1 MKTII
6 LKLQQQASLLHAM
19 GNSEDR
25 KPNTGIPEWQR
36 KRKDD
41 EVATPPPT
49 TKESPS
55 QLSAIEQAKQFLEE
69 DELKDA
75 TTDKKIAFLESKGLQ
90 KEDIQELLGVT
101 RNEEATGSAVTSS
114 TVPKGAPIEPA
125 PETQSLVLR
134 RSSPPQNQPTQVY
147 TPPREQAPIITYPE
161 FLVQPTGPQPLI
173 TKHRLLTTLYLFGSL
188 SFLLH
193 GTNTFLIRPMFQTLT
208 ESRLS
213 LSSTTLS
220 NLQKLIKKLESSV
233 SEIPI
238 TYSVHHKGSLHPEY
252 LDSDAESQTSD
263 PTELFHRDIGIQT
276 SLPSSPTMH
285 TPGSPSWGSSNANS
299 NAGSTTTIQQQTAR
313 LARMKSVLSSF
324 VDDSKD
330 EESSAQDLNTRMDLL
345 KEYLQGLAY
354 TAPTFGYGGGAF
366 SNGGRGDNGRD
377 KEDEISKVKRE
388 IRGVKGVLLSARSFP
403 GAVRTR

>member
-1 MKTII
+1 
-6 LKLQQQASLLHAM
+6 M
-19 GNSEDR
+19 GDSEDR
-25 KPNTGIPEWQR
+25 KPVTGIPKWQR

-41 EVATPPPT
+41 KVATPPPT

-69 DELKDA
+69 DEIKDA

-90 KEDIQELLGVT
+90 KEDIQKLLGVT
-101 RNEEATGSAVTSS
+101 RNEEATGSAATSS

-125 PETQSLVLR
+125 PET
-134 RSSPPQNQPTQVY
+134 NQPTQVY

-220 NLQKLIKKLESSV
+220 NLQKLIKKLESTV

-263 PTELFHRDIGIQT
+263 PTEIFHRDIGIQT
-276 SLPSSPTMH
+276 SLPSSPTVH
-285 TPGSPSWGSSNANS
+285 TPGSPSWGSSNATS
-299 NAGSTTTIQQQTAR
+299 N
-313 LARMKSVLSSF
+313 MKSVLSSF

-354 TAPTFGYGGGAF
+354 TAPTFGYGGGGF
-366 SNGGRGDNGRD
+366 SNGGNGRD
-377 KEDEISKVKRE
+377 KEDEISKVKKE

-403 GAVRTR
+403 GGVRTR

>member
-6 LKLQQQASLLHAM
+6 LKLQQQASLLHTM
-19 GNSEDR
+19 GDSEDR
-25 KPNTGIPEWQR
+25 KPSTGIPEWQR
-36 KRKDD
+36 KKKDD
-41 EVATPPPT
+41 DVATPPPA
-49 TKESPS
+49 TKEPPS
-55 QLSAIEQAKQFLEE
+55 QLSVKEQAKQFLEE
-69 DELKDA
+69 DEIKDA

-125 PETQSLVLR
+125 PETQSLALR
-134 RSSPPQNQPTQVY
+134 RSSPPQNQPTQIY

-213 LSSTTLS
+213 LSSTTLN
-220 NLQKLIKKLESSV
+220 NLQKLIKKLESTV

-263 PTELFHRDIGIQT
+263 PSELFHRDIGIQT
-276 SLPSSPTMH
+276 SLPPSPTVH

-299 NAGSTTTIQQQTAR
+299 NTGSTTTTQQQTAR
-313 LARMKSVLSSF
+313 LARMKSILSSF
-324 VDDSKD
+324 VDDSRD

-354 TAPTFGYGGGAF
+354 TAPTFGYGGGGF
-366 SNGGRGDNGRD
+366 SNGATGKD

-403 GAVRTR
+403 GGVRTR